1 MPSLP
6 GAGAKLIKLNPEW
19 TVENAGSTPLEQSLS
34 INDFKGKRLVI
45 TLPGAGGFCNKEFDL
60 IKENEA
66 KFKEAGADEVLVVVG
81 TDVLS
86 NAGRGMPNLLQDIN
100 LEFAKAN
107 NLALDGVQSRYL
119 NRALIAVDPDG
130 NEIAREE
137 APLLA
142 CRPLNA
148 LVDFTKKAFG

>member
-6 GAGAKLIKLNPEW
+6 GASAKLIKLNPEW

-66 KFKEAGADEVLVVVG
+66 KFKEAGADEVVVVVG

-107 NLALDGVQSRYL
+107 KLALDGVQSRYL

-142 CRPLNA
+142 CRPLNG